1 MIITGD
7 DTVGIE
13 ELKQFLCQH
22 FEMKDL
28 GPLSYFL
35 GLEVLSSSDGLFLSQ
50 AKYASDL
57 VSRAGLTDCKIEHT
71 PLEPNVRFTPQDGTL
86 LNDATLYRQLVGSPI
101 YLTVTR
107 PDISHDIHLVSQVM
121 SSPRTTHYA
130 VVLRIIRYI
139 KGTLFYGLNY
149 SSISPLILRAYSDAD

>member
-7 DTVGIE
+7 DSVGIE
-13 ELKQFLCQH
+13 EFKQFLCQH

-57 VSRAGLTDCKIEHT
+57 VSRAGLIDCKIEHT
-71 PLEPNVRFTPQDGTL
+71 PLEPNVRFIPQDGTL
-86 LNDATLYRQLVGSPI
+86 LNDATLYRQLV
-101 YLTVTR
+101 
-107 PDISHDIHLVSQVM
+107 
-121 SSPRTTHYA
+121 
-130 VVLRIIRYI
+130 
-139 KGTLFYGLNY
+139 
-149 SSISPLILRAYSDAD
+149 